1 MGKRETR
8 QPKYH
13 MVTIGVTCR
22 AGESLESAC
31 WRWRPVVGDELT
43 VQQTGDGSGDGRIVL
58 RLYVRSWQFD
68 TDDPEFAGKD
78 AVEKYRLSVGEGDVV
93 EVVETVQ
100 VWSADR

>member
-1 MGKRETR
+1 MIDGISARGADERGGGLPRDGKT
-8 QPKYH
+8 
-13 MVTIGVTCR
+13 
-22 AGESLESAC
+22 
-31 WRWRPVVGDELT
+31 
-43 VQQTGDGSGDGRIVL
+43 VL

-68 TDDPEFAGKD
+68 TDDPESAGKD